1 MAFEYGTQKLNIRNP
16 FRFEGLVRS
25 VRGLVLTAIG
35 VYLLLQIQ
43 PLLSTDKTQAWVNL
57 VIGGLFVIGGFKALG
72 VGLFQVMR
80 FFVGRAAPASL
91 TGNVARE
98 AVQEKEPTLYTARS
112 IHNMLMSK
120 SNPTFTEPQGWF
132 ARAVHS
138 VFPGLIV
145 TPWPIRNIAK
155 TLVMKIT
162 RSLIALCAFLIASLV
177 VMMVF
182 SGTAGGEA
190 GSVVVSLVF
199 QVVLLVYLGLIWVK
213 LGNPLTRQNMTK
225 LHTYSS
231 GGLAL
236 VVIGAIVVP
245 VLVAQGWIALWSEL
259 SPGNRAEFVELL
271 PVLEPVFYTGTLLTL
286 TLVCAA
292 ILAAIAVLM
301 IRARIRM
308 VEIKTS
314 SSEKNNSW
322 RYDLHPR
329 QIFTTLRD
337 LVLMGKREQ
346 ELPNRMY
353 LDENDTG
360 QANRDNE
367 QFNGDLITEIQPV
380 VEDMPESVVMRYS
393 RIGGT
398 VLAQILMLLGAVLFW
413 LGAQSVL
420 PHIDTWRQLVSQS
433 AGIETVVSQLLVPVG
448 ATAATLLA
456 GLLLM
461 GFGRTLDRIC
471 HMFWAEIFFR
481 SRIFDFHCEGT
492 VMRATHFRGA
502 DRHSASSEQDV
513 FTFDATYFALAADTV
528 SSTFAVSGQYNLEQP
543 RYVLSMSPCD
553 GFMESVMGDL
563 EQQFRQRNEEI
574 QNEKR
579 SDREQRLDYI
589 RQEQEARRTGDMTAQ
604 GLVLPQQPAL
614 DSEMVSPNA
623 EREKIARWEGDN
635 D

>member
-1 MAFEYGTQKLNIRNP
+1 MAFEYGIQKLNIRNP

-25 VRGLVLTAIG
+25 VRGVVLSAIG

-43 PLLSTDKTQAWVNL
+43 PLLATNKAQAWLSLAIGSVFVL
-57 VIGGLFVIGGFKALG
+57 GGLKALG
-72 VGLFQVMR
+72 VGLFQAMR

-91 TGNVARE
+91 TTKVARE
-98 AVQEKEPTLYTARS
+98 AVQEKEPTLYTAQT
-112 IHNMLMSK
+112 IHNMLMNK

-132 ARAVHS
+132 ARAVYS

-145 TPWPIRNIAK
+145 TPWPIRNTAK

-162 RSLIALCAFLIASLV
+162 RSLIALGAFAIASLV

-182 SGTAGGEA
+182 SGSEGGEA
-190 GSVVVSLVF
+190 GNAVISLAF
-199 QVVLLVYLGLIWVK
+199 QMVLLLYLGLVWVK
-213 LGNPLTRQNMTK
+213 LGNPLARGNMTQ

-236 VVIGAIVVP
+236 VIIGAIVIP
-245 VLVAQGWIALWSEL
+245 LLMAQGWIAIWENQNSADRQVLV
-259 SPGNRAEFVELL
+259 NVL
-271 PVLEPVFYTGTLLTL
+271 PILEPIFRTGTLLTL
-286 TLVCAA
+286 TILGAA
-292 ILAAIAVLM
+292 VLAALAVVL

-308 VEIKTS
+308 VEIRTS
-314 SSEKNNSW
+314 SSEKNSSW
-322 RYDLHPR
+322 RFDLHPR

-337 LVLMGKREQ
+337 LVLMQRREQ

-353 LDENDTG
+353 LDDNDTG

-367 QFNGDLITEIQPV
+367 QFNGDLIAEIQPV
-380 VEDMPESVVMRYS
+380 VEEVTESTVMRYT
-393 RIGGT
+393 RIAGT
-398 VLAQILMLLGAVLFW
+398 ITAQVLMLIGAIMFWQGAENVLAHMTT
-413 LGAQSVL
+413 S
-420 PHIDTWRQLVSQS
+420 DQLASRN
-433 AGIETVVSQLLVPVG
+433 AGFETVASQLLVPAG
-448 ATAATLLA
+448 GTAALLIA
-456 GLLLM
+456 ALLLM

-471 HMFWAEIFFR
+471 HLFWAEIFFR
-481 SRIFDFHCEGT
+481 SKIFDFHCEGT
-492 VMRATHFRGA
+492 VMRATHYRGA

-513 FTFDATYFALAADTV
+513 FTFDATYFALAADAV
-528 SSTFAVSGQYNLEQP
+528 SSTFAVSGQHNLEQP

>member
-43 PLLSTDKTQAWVNL
+43 PLLSTDKTHAWL
-57 VIGGLFVIGGFKALG
+57 SLAIGSVFVIGGFKALG
-72 VGLFQVMR
+72 IGLFQVMR
-80 FFVGRAAPASL
+80 FFVGRSAPASL
-91 TGNVARE
+91 TKNVARE
-98 AVQEKEPTLYTARS
+98 AVQEKEPSLYTAQTL
-112 IHNMLMSK
+112 HNMLMSK

-138 VFPGLIV
+138 LFPGLIV
-145 TPWPIRNIAK
+145 TPWPIRNAAQ

-162 RSLIALCAFLIASLV
+162 RSLIALGAFLVASV
-177 VMMVF
+177 IIMMVF
-182 SGTAGGEA
+182 AGSEGGEA
-190 GSVVVSLVF
+190 GSAVISLAF
-199 QVVLLVYLGLIWVK
+199 QTVLLVYLGLVWVK
-213 LGNPLTRQNMTK
+213 LGNPLARANMTK

-236 VVIGAIVVP
+236 VVVGAIVIP
-245 VLVAQGWIALWSEL
+245 VLMAQGWIAIWENI
-259 SPGNRAEFVELL
+259 GFRDRAAFVELL
-271 PVLEPVFYTGTLLTL
+271 PVLEPIFRTGTLLTL
-286 TLVCAA
+286 TIVCAA
-292 ILAAIAVLM
+292 AVAAVAVVL

-314 SSEKNNSW
+314 SSEKNSSW
-322 RYDLHPR
+322 RFDLHPR

-337 LVLMGKREQ
+337 LVLMQRREQ

-353 LDENDTG
+353 QDTNDTG

-380 VEDMPESVVMRYS
+380 VEEVSEPAGMRYA
-393 RIGGT
+393 RIAGT
-398 VLAQILMLLGAVLFW
+398 VTAQILMLIGAVLFW
-413 LGAQSVL
+413 QGAENVL
-420 PHIDTWRQLVSQS
+420 FHVNAWEQLIAQRANV
-433 AGIETVVSQLLVPVG
+433 ELLLNQLLIPAGGTV
-448 ATAATLLA
+448 AMLLA
-456 GLLLM
+456 SLLLM

-481 SRIFDFHCEGT
+481 SKVFDFHCEGT
-492 VMRATHFRGA
+492 VMRATHYRGA

-513 FTFDATYFALAADTV
+513 FTFDATYFALAAEFV

-553 GFMESVMGDL
+553 GFMNSVMGDL
-563 EQQFRQRNEEI
+563 EDEFRRRDEEI
-574 QNEKR
+574 QSEKQA
-579 SDREQRLDYI
+579 DKAQRLDYI
-589 RQEQEARRTGDMTAQ
+589 RQEQEARRTGDLTAQ
-604 GLVLPQQPAL
+604 GLASPQQQAL
-614 DSEMVSPNA
+614 ESEMTVDN
-623 EREKIARWEGDN
+623 EREKISRWEGEAD
-635 D
+635 